1 MGNAVGDLT
10 ASLFILVESL
20 QHCTKSSLNEVLH
33 LIPTTALSED
43 TSPIAE
49 EDTED
54 YTVETT

>member
-1 MGNAVGDLT
+1 MGDLT

-20 QHCTKSSLNEVLH
+20 QHYTKSSLNEVLH

-43 TSPIAE
+43 TSTITE

-54 YTVETT
+54 